1 MLEQGTD
8 SLATIMSQALTREGG
23 EAGRPLPASQGT
35 LATGPGMARCRSENT
50 GARYRMPAPV
60 SIRPEVK
67 KPEQSIEDFVRYF
80 ERVMRANRWDD
91 ETAGVVFPALLP
103 SGERILDD
111 ISEESLGTFSGIR
124 AAIEERQRPFREAN
138 LQVLMNAEFDVDSE
152 TVSEY
157 QGRIAN
163 LVECTYSKIT
173 HDLQRQLTRDF
184 FLQGLPP
191 SLRDAV
197 LTRLLT
203 TLEETVNVAKMVL
216 SMKKDEFVSLAG
228 KQEERFRGNPERT
241 GVALQ
246 RQQSQ
251 RQDRSLGIRG
261 QVIWYECGGKGHI
274 RRQCPSVKRPCVNT
288 CNETEQENE
297 N

>member
-1 MLEQGTD
+1 
-8 SLATIMSQALTREGG
+8 
-23 EAGRPLPASQGT
+23 
-35 LATGPGMARCRSENT
+35 
-50 GARYRMPAPV
+50 
-60 SIRPEVK
+60 
-67 KPEQSIEDFVRYF
+67 
-80 ERVMRANRWDD
+80 MRANRWDD
-91 ETAGVVFPALLP
+91 LTAGVVFPALLP

-184 FLQGLPP
+184 FLQGVPP

-197 LTRLLT
+197 LTRLPT
-203 TLEETVNVAKMVL
+203 TLEETVNAAKMVL

-228 KQEERFRGNPERT
+228 KQERFRRNPERK
-241 GVALQ
+241 GVARQ

-261 QVIWYECGGKGHI
+261 QVICYECGGKGHI